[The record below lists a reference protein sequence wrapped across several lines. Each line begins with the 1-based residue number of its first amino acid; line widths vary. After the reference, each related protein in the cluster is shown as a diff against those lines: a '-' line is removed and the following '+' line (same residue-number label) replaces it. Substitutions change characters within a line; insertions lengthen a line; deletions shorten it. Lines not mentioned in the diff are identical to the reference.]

1 MTSLPSLIK
10 HRNETYL
17 TVCLINMWTN
27 FLVEDAKHHQLTNCN
42 FIGFCNAR
50 RIIDMQLSGTFSI
63 PCRLEMLRSLVLSGS
78 GAFANCD
85 LLVLVVCVFFVF
97 AFESNSS
104 RHYTVIIVH
113 PWPWSE
119 RSHYLLLLVLLLFEV
134 QWIKLVSI
142 GTLITT
148 QNSLRERV
156 VSIAELHWLIFPRV
170 KLKNRVWAHFRS

>member
-42 FIGFCNAR
+42 FIGFCNSR

-85 LLVLVVCVFFVF
+85 LLFLVVCGVFFCVWVKQQPSLYCNNRPSLALIWEEPLF
-97 AFESNSS
+97 TPSRIAVVWSS
-104 RHYTVIIVH
+104 VNKTRVNRNINNNTKLASWTCSFH
-113 PWPWSE
+113 S
-119 RSHYLLLLVLLLFEV
+119 
-134 QWIKLVSI
+134 WIALTYIS
-142 GTLITT
+142 TS
-148 QNSLRERV
+148 Q
-156 VSIAELHWLIFPRV
+156 V
-170 KLKNRVWAHFRS
+170 KKSCVGSF